1 MKSFPHKRKKSAPIR
16 EGIRRDRKTLAV
28 LALVTVFLLAGA
40 SGFRM
45 LLSKPTQSI
54 GGAYMLFDT
63 QGHKVT
69 QDDFQGRYTA
79 LYFGYTHCIDV
90 CPLTLDTI
98 STALERLGP
107 EGRKVVPIFI
117 SVDPQRDTPA
127 VMRTYLAR
135 FSPRII
141 GLSGSA
147 EQLKP
152 VLETFHVT
160 THRRDRQDSDYLID
174 HTSILYVMDG
184 RNHLAGMIPIDDS
197 AEQMAVDLARVLR
210 KN

>member
-1 MKSFPHKRKKSAPIR
+1 MI
-16 EGIRRDRKTLAV
+16 
-28 LALVTVFLLAGA
+28 LALVTLFLLAGA
-40 SGFRM
+40 IGFRM
-45 LLSKPTQSI
+45 LLSGHHESI
-54 GGAYMLFDT
+54 GGAYTLFDT
-63 QGHKVT
+63 QGRKVT
-69 QDDFQGRYTA
+69 QDNFRGRYTA

-98 STALERLGP
+98 SAALERMGP
-107 EGRKVVPIFI
+107 QGRDIVPVFI

-127 VMRTYLAR
+127 VMQDYISR

-141 GLSGSA
+141 GLSGTP

-152 VLETFHVT
+152 VLDAFHVK
-160 THRRDRQDSDYLID
+160 THRHDIKAADYLID

-197 AEQMAVDLARVLR
+197 AEQMAVDLARILHR
-210 KN
+210 N